1 MSAVRTSDPQQQ
13 GHGFEGRVLGG
24 FRLLREI
31 ACGGMA
37 TVYMAHKSGPAGF
50 GQAAAVKVIHPHL
63 ARDREFVEMF
73 LDEARIV
80 SCINHPNVCRVLD
93 FGKAEGTYYLAMEYV
108 MGETWGDVLHALK
121 QRPSASGMIPAIL
134 AQVLAQACEGLHAAH
149 EARDAEGRA
158 LSIVHRDISPQNLIV
173 GYDGSVRVLDFG
185 IASAAER
192 LHTTRNGTIKG
203 RFAYMA
209 PEQMRG
215 MPVDRRADL
224 WSLGVVCW
232 EGLAQKRLFK
242 RDTEAE
248 TVLAVTQDP
257 LPSLAEVGHPV
268 PSPMAKVAT
277 QALSRNRDERYG
289 TAREMGLELSR
300 FASSSLVPVGMAE
313 VSLWMSRLFAQ
324 RIDEKRASMR
334 EAARAAEL
342 DKAQPPS
349 LPPHTPTVPLAMM
362 PDDLAKQSGSS
373 NLPSVSTVREVRG
386 TISIPPVKR
395 FMFGPLLGICAFLF
409 VALLGAWLAPYVQSL
424 PFLAPL
430 FGDAPRLAPVAQ
442 PGVAPQAQHSTAR
455 AAPEPPPV
463 VEPAAPEAPPPQP
476 ARAEPARVGE
486 EQGSRVKPRERTR
499 AEPTKPHA
507 RASKDE
513 SSSSSARKRLEAAA
527 AFGSVSVATSGG
539 WADVYVGSKKLGT
552 TPGRFEL
559 PVGTHTL
566 RLRPFGKTPEIT
578 KRIEVSQDH
587 AVKLKVPLE

>member
-1 MSAVRTSDPQQQ
+1 MSAVRTSDEKQQ

-50 GQAAAVKVIHPHL
+50 GQGAAVKVIHPHL

-108 MGETWGDVLHALK
+108 MGETWGDVLSALK

-149 EARDAEGRA
+149 DARDAEGRA

-268 PSPMAKVAT
+268 PSPMAKIAT
-277 QALSRNRDERYG
+277 QALARNRDHRYT

-300 FASSSLVPVGMAE
+300 YASSSLVPVGMAE

-324 RIDEKRASMR
+324 RIDEKRAGMR

-342 DKAQPPS
+342 DRAQPTS
-349 LPPHTPTVPLAMM
+349 LPPHTPTVPLATV

-386 TISIPPVKR
+386 TISLPPVKR

-409 VALLGAWLAPYVQSL
+409 VALLGVWLAPYVQQL
-424 PFLAPL
+424 PFMAYVLGLP
-430 FGDAPRLAPVAQ
+430 PRSVPADSEAQ
-442 PGVAPQAQHSTAR
+442 TTTAV
-455 AAPEPPPV
+455 AAPEPAPEAEVAAPAAAQPEAALPAEAPAV
-463 VEPAAPEAPPPQP
+463 DEPASRTKPRARAEAPKSHTRPAKEEPAASNQ
-476 ARAEPARVGE
+476 
-486 EQGSRVKPRERTR
+486 
-499 AEPTKPHA
+499 
-507 RASKDE
+507 
-513 SSSSSARKRLEAAA
+513 SARKRLEAAA
-527 AFGSVSVATSGG
+527 AFGSVSVATPGG

-552 TPGRFEL
+552 SPGRFEL

-578 KRIEVSQDH
+578 KRIEVSQDQ

>member
-1 MSAVRTSDPQQQ
+1 MSAVRTTTDPEQQ
-13 GHGFEGRVLGG
+13 GHGFEGRILGG

-268 PSPMAKVAT
+268 PSAMAKVAS
-277 QALSRNRDERYG
+277 QALSRNRDERYA

-300 FASSSLVPVGMAE
+300 FASASLVPVGMAE

-334 EAARAAEL
+334 EAARAADITNKSPL
-342 DKAQPPS
+342 S
-349 LPPHTPTVPLAMM
+349 LPPSVQLATT
-362 PDDLAKQSGSS
+362 PDDLRSGSS
-373 NLPSVSTVREVRG
+373 ALPSVSTVREVRG
-386 TISIPPVKR
+386 TLSSPPMRRYV
-395 FMFGPLLGICAFLF
+395 FGPLLGIVAFLS
-409 VALLGAWLAPYVQSL
+409 VALLGAWLAPLTRHYWVDT
-424 PFLAPL
+424 AP
-430 FGDAPRLAPVAQ
+430 GPVPAAPPAIAAPKPPADE
-442 PGVAPQAQHSTAR
+442 QHSTALAEPEPADVEPVE
-455 AAPEPPPV
+455 AAPEPRK
-463 VEPAAPEAPPPQP
+463 EEP
-476 ARAEPARVGE
+476 ARARPRERDRPRSEPAR
-486 EQGSRVKPRERTR
+486 S
-499 AEPTKPHA
+499 HA
-507 RASKDE
+507 RASSEDAPRAHNA
-513 SSSSSARKRLEAAA
+513 SARKRLEAAA

-539 WADVYVGSKKLGT
+539 WADVYVGSRKIGT

-566 RLRPFGKTPEIT
+566 RLRPFGKQPDIT
-578 KRIEVSQDH
+578 RRVEVSQDT

>member
-1 MSAVRTSDPQQQ
+1 MSAVRTTTEPQAQ

-37 TVYMAHKSGPAGF
+37 TVYMAHRSGPAGF

-108 MGETWGDVLHALK
+108 MGETWGDVLSALK

-158 LSIVHRDISPQNLIV
+158 LSIVHRDISPQNLII

-257 LPSLAEVGHPV
+257 LPVLAECGHPV
-268 PSPMAKVAT
+268 PSAMAKVAF

-300 FASSSLVPVGMAE
+300 FASASLVPVGMAE

-334 EAARAAEL
+334 EAARAAEI
-342 DKAQPPS
+342 DKTAAS
-349 LPPHTPTVPLAMM
+349 LPPHTPTTPLAMSPDM
-362 PDDLAKQSGSS
+362 DDDLAKRSGSS
-373 NLPSVSTVREVRG
+373 ALPSVSTVREMR
-386 TISIPPVKR
+386 TASEAPARR
-395 FMFGPLLGICAFLF
+395 FLFGPLLGIAAFLF
-409 VALLGAWLAPYVQSL
+409 VALLGAWLAPLLQRL
-424 PFLAPL
+424 PLLAPL
-430 FGDAPRLAPVAQ
+430 MGRARTTQPAAAPRPAAQ
-442 PGVAPQAQHSTAR
+442 VQHSTAR
-455 AAPEPPPV
+455 AEPEPATPV
-463 VEPAAPEAPPPQP
+463 VQPKPTPAPTAPAPEAARPHERPRPRER
-476 ARAEPARVGE
+476 ARAES
-486 EQGSRVKPRERTR
+486 SRS
-499 AEPTKPHA
+499 H
-507 RASKDE
+507 ASKSDD
-513 SSSSSARKRLEAAA
+513 SAKGNAGSARKRIEAAA

-539 WADVYVGSKKLGT
+539 WADVYVGSRKLGT

-566 RLRPFGKTPEIT
+566 RLRPFGKQPDIT
-578 KRIEVSQDH
+578 RRIEVSQQQ